1 MTATTKLDDLIQ
13 SVHLYTFSS
22 PLFHGYILPFII
34 LYASWLYGWCGVY
47 GFFEF
52 YEGGWVGLGVIAC
65 LQILCSL
72 CCYWSVHINC
82 LLSCKAVSRSVDI
95 LK

>member
-1 MTATTKLDDLIQ
+1 MTATAQLDELVQ
-13 SVHLYTFSS
+13 SVNLYTFNS
-22 PLFHGYILPFII
+22 PFFHGYILPFIV
-34 LYASWLYGWCGVY
+34 LYVSWLYCWCGVY

-82 LLSCKAVSRSVDI
+82 LLSCKKVSTNYNWI
-95 LK
+95 E